1 MICSSV
7 PILIFQ
13 LRDETHTVRYT
24 ISDAPQKKRAPDLLP
39 KMMRT
44 LVALGATLA
53 ISHAVPINN
62 VREQSSLLGEPLQR
76 NAAYTSS
83 LVVPCDRRGV

>member
-1 MICSSV
+1 M
-7 PILIFQ
+7 IFQ
-13 LRDETHTVRYT
+13 LRDETHTVQYT

>member
-1 MICSSV
+1 MRHI
-7 PILIFQ
+7 
-13 LRDETHTVRYT
+13 RYVRYT
-24 ISDAPQKKRAPDLLP
+24 GVPYISDAPQKKRAPDLLP